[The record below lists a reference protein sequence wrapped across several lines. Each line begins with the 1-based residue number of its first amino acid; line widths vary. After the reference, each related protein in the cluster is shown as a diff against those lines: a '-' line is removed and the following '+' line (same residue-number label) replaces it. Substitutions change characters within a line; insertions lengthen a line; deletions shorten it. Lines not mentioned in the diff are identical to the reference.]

1 MPLTLYL
8 RRDSF
13 VHSLHPVTKVLFLA
27 VVFLA
32 GLLVTHPLPT
42 LVLGLFVAAGVVLAR
57 AAATFGKLWLF
68 WTLLFLVTTII
79 WTYAYPGAGEVV
91 RIGPIPLPL
100 RGALFGLAMGTRL
113 GVFLAA
119 GMLVL
124 VTTRVEAIAA
134 ALRRLGLPFTAGF
147 VLTLAFRLVP
157 VFAGTAGT
165 VIAAHAAR
173 GYDLDRGTP
182 WARLRRHGRLIVP
195 IFLCGL
201 RNADGMALALE
212 SRGFAPGG
220 PGPHRRSLRRRPDLD
235 VRPFTWRDGL
245 AGLALMA
252 LLGVVVALRVA
263 GLGAI

>member
-13 VHSLHPVTKVLFLA
+13 VHFLHPVTKVLFLA

-42 LVLGLFVAAGVVLAR
+42 LAIGLFVGAGIALAR
-57 AAATFGKLWLF
+57 AGAAFGRLWPL
-68 WTLLFLVTTII
+68 WSLLFVVTAVI
-79 WTYAYPGAGEVV
+79 WTYAYPGSGEVV
-91 RIGPIPLPL
+91 RIGPLPVPLQ
-100 RGALFGLAMGTRL
+100 GALFGLAMGIRL

-119 GMLVL
+119 GLLVL

-134 ALRRLGLPFTAGF
+134 GLRRLGLPFTAGF

-182 WARLRRHGRLIVP
+182 WTRLRRRGRLIVP
-195 IFLCGL
+195 IFLSGL

-212 SRGFAPGG
+212 SRGFAPGA
-220 PGPHRRSLRRRPDLD
+220 PGQGGRGARRPDLD
-235 VRPFTWRDGL
+235 ARPFTWRDGV
-245 AGLALMA
+245 AGTAILA
-252 LLGVVVALRVA
+252 LLGAVVTLRLA
-263 GLGAI
+263 GLGAL